1 MQAITQTTQTTQTT
15 QITELPVRA
24 LRDRLAAG
32 DFSAEEAARAYLEKI
47 ERDDPEI
54 HAYLTVTAEEAL
66 GAARRADEKRRR
78 GEAAAPLAG
87 IPAGIK
93 DNICTKGVRT
103 TCASRMLETFVPP
116 YSATVMERLDGMGA
130 VMLGKL
136 NLDEF
141 AMGSTTETS
150 RFGPTRNPRNPGRVP
165 GGSSGGS
172 AAAVAAGEAAFAL
185 GSDTG
190 GSIRQ
195 PAAFCGVVGMK
206 PTYGTVSRYGLVAF
220 ASSLDQIGPLTRDV
234 ADSALVLDAIA
245 GWDER
250 DATSLKREKPAYA
263 SLLGQEVQ
271 GLRVGLPKEFFGEG
285 LDPAVRD
292 AVYGAAKALEALGAS
307 VTEVSMPV
315 LDSALPA
322 YYILSSA
329 EASSNLARFDGIK
342 YGTRAAD
349 YGDIG
354 GLYRASRSEGF
365 GREVKRRILL
375 GSFVLSAGYYD
386 AYYKKAL
393 QVRALVQRDYQRA
406 FAACDALLSPV
417 APTTA
422 YPLGSKI
429 TDPLAM
435 YKGDIYT
442 VPVNIAGIPA
452 LSLPWGTDPDGLP
465 VGVQLIGPAFSEPVL
480 YQLGYALETQRGG
493 AGQPPRPAKGEEHEG

>member
-1 MQAITQTTQTTQTT
+1 MQALK
-15 QITELPVRA
+15 QITDFTVRELRA
-24 LRDRLAAG
+24 RLDAG
-32 DFSAEEAARAYLEKI
+32 EISAEETARAYLQRI
-47 ERDDPEI
+47 EEQEPAL
-54 HAYLTVTAEEAL
+54 HAYITVTAEEAL
-66 GAARRADEKRRR
+66 RAARQADEKRRR
-78 GEAAAPLAG
+78 GEAPAPLAG

-93 DNICTKGVRT
+93 DNICTRGVRT

-116 YSATVMERLDGMGA
+116 YSAAVMEKLDGMGA

-136 NLDEF
+136 NMDEF
-141 AMGSTTETS
+141 AMGSTTES
-150 RFGPTRNPRNPGRVP
+150 SYFGPTRNPRNPERVP

-234 ADSALVLDAIA
+234 ADSALVLDAVA
-245 GWDER
+245 GWDGR
-250 DATSLKREKPAYA
+250 DATSLKREKPAY
-263 SLLGQEVQ
+263 SSRIGREVK
-271 GLRVGLPKEFFGEG
+271 GLRIGLPKEFFGDG

-292 AVYGAAKALEALGAS
+292 AVLAAAAQLESLGAAVGEI
-307 VTEVSMPV
+307 SMPA

-342 YGTRAAD
+342 YGTRAA
-349 YGDIG
+349 GCSDIDS
-354 GLYRASRSEGF
+354 LYCASRSEGF
-365 GREVKRRILL
+365 GKEVKRRILL

-393 QVRALVQRDYQRA
+393 QVRTLVQQDYQKA
-406 FAACDALLSPV
+406 FASFDALLSPV
-417 APTTA
+417 APTAA
-422 YPLGSKI
+422 YPLGSRMA
-429 TDPLAM
+429 DPLAM
-435 YKGDIYT
+435 YRGDICT
-442 VPVNIAGIPA
+442 VPVNIAGVPA
-452 LSLPWGTDPDGLP
+452 LSLPWGRDADGMP
-465 VGVQLIGPAFSEPVL
+465 IGVQLTGPAFSEPVL
-480 YQLGYALETQRGG
+480 YQIGYALEAQRT
-493 AGQPPRPAKGEEHEG
+493 A